1 MGTLIAM
8 ARSPAKRAVGTLL
21 FVIAALVVVGFLF
34 LLYARSL
41 NDDSI
46 PLTDEV
52 PAAALVA
59 AIALGVIVII
69 LLLMIVIRKWD
80 KRAETAEAGEV
91 FFVPEDQQQR
101 PAPVATTS
109 YQTGGDIV
117 VYDLAKVPLAKGAW
131 AAAEKDGAQ
140 HPFYYPRNVAA
151 GVYVN
156 DYIDVAPGRTLKLR
170 TLMAGPDG
178 PYADASQPRS
188 RRMARQEP
196 VAQSKAAESLIA
208 SATRGRQQSVVL
220 AEEPTPAPE
229 PAAPE
234 PAPTEE
240 RPDASKDVY
249 YDYPGDNHD
258 VEDIEGIGQ
267 VYGTKLRGL
276 GVHTTARLAYEDTGS
291 LAERMEL
298 PRKTVEGWKQMA
310 ELVKVN
316 GIGPQYAEALVRAG
330 IEGIAELKR
339 RSPAKIAEQV
349 NAYLDTL
356 DTNVL
361 GTKITEKRV
370 EGWQSNAKGMRRV
383 RLQVPPQ

>member
-1 MGTLIAM
+1 M

-21 FVIAALVVVGFLF
+21 LIVAAILVAAFVF
-34 LLYARSL
+34 LLYARSA
-41 NDDSI
+41 NDDSV
-46 PLTDEV
+46 PLSDQV
-52 PAAALVA
+52 PASALVI
-59 AIALGVIVII
+59 AIVLAIIVIA
-69 LLLMIVIRKWD
+69 LLLMILIRKWD
-80 KRAETAEAGEV
+80 KRAEKAEAGEV
-91 FFVPEDQQQR
+91 FFVPEQEQPR
-101 PAPVATTS
+101 PAPVATTAF
-109 YQTGGDIV
+109 QAGVGEVV
-117 VYDLAKVPLAKGAW
+117 VYDLAKVPLAKSAW
-131 AAAEKDGAQ
+131 AAPERDGSQ

-156 DYIDVAPGRTLKLR
+156 DYVDVAPGRTLKLR

-178 PYADASQPRS
+178 PYADTSQPRQ
-188 RRMARQEP
+188 RAYARPEP
-196 VAQSKAAESLIA
+196 VAQSRAAESLIA

-220 AEEPTPAPE
+220 AEEPTPE
-229 PAAPE
+229 PTAEAE
-234 PAPTEE
+234 PPA
-240 RPDASKDVY
+240 DASKDVY

-258 VEDIEGIGQ
+258 IEDIEGIGQ
-267 VYGTKLRGL
+267 VYGTKLRAL
-276 GVHTTARLAYEDTGS
+276 GVHTTARLAYEDAGA

-298 PRKTVEGWKQMA
+298 PRKTVENWKHMA

-339 RSPAKIAEQV
+339 RSPARIAEQI

-370 EGWQSNAKGMRRV
+370 EGWQANAKGLKRV

>member
-1 MGTLIAM
+1 M

-34 LLYARSL
+34 LLYARAV
-41 NDDSI
+41 NDDSV
-46 PLTDEV
+46 PFTDEV

-59 AIALGVIVII
+59 AIALGVIVVI
-69 LLLMIVIRKWD
+69 LLLMIVLRKWD

-91 FFVPEDQQQR
+91 FFVPEDAVQR
-101 PAPVATTS
+101 PAPAAATS
-109 YQTGGDIV
+109 YQTGADIV

-156 DYIDVAPGRTLKLR
+156 DYVDVAPGRTLKLR

-178 PYADASQPRS
+178 PYADTSQPRTRS
-188 RRMARQEP
+188 RSRPEP
-196 VAQSKAAESLIA
+196 VAQSRAAESLIA
-208 SATRGRQQSVVL
+208 SATRSRQQSVVL
-220 AEEPTPAPE
+220 AEGPAPE
-229 PAAPE
+229 PAPE
-234 PAPTEE
+234 PAPAAEQ
-240 RPDASKDVY
+240 PDASRDVY

-267 VYGTKLRGL
+267 VYGAKLRAL
-276 GVHTTARLAYEDTGS
+276 GIHTTARLAYEDAGS

-298 PRKTVEGWKQMA
+298 PRRTVENWKQMA

-370 EGWQSNAKGMRRV
+370 EGWQGNAKGLKRV

>member
-1 MGTLIAM
+1 M

-21 FVIAALVVVGFLF
+21 FVLAALVVAGFLF
-34 LLYARSL
+34 LLYARSA
-41 NDDSI
+41 NDDSV
-46 PLTDEV
+46 PFTDQV
-52 PAAALVA
+52 RAVALVA
-59 AIALGVIVII
+59 AIVLGAIVVI
-69 LLLMIVIRKWD
+69 LLLMILIRKWD

-91 FFVPEDQQQR
+91 FFVPEDATQR
-101 PAPVATTS
+101 PAPVAATAF
-109 YQTGGDIV
+109 QAGAGEVV
-117 VYDLAKVPLAKGAW
+117 VYDLAKVPLAKSAW
-131 AAAEKDGAQ
+131 AASERDGSQ

-156 DYIDVAPGRTLKLR
+156 DYVDVAPGKTLKLR

-178 PYADASQPRS
+178 PYADTSQPRPRS
-188 RRMARQEP
+188 YARPEP
-196 VAQSKAAESLIA
+196 MAQSRAAESLIA

-220 AEEPTPAPE
+220 AEEPAAAPGPE
-229 PAAPE
+229 PTAE
-234 PAPTEE
+234 Q
-240 RPDASKDVY
+240 PDAGSDVY

-258 VEDIEGIGQ
+258 IEDIEGIGQ
-267 VYGTKLRGL
+267 VYGAKLRAL
-276 GVHTTARLAYEDTGS
+276 GVQTTARLAYEDAGS

-298 PRKTVEGWKQMA
+298 PRKTVENWKQMA

-330 IEGIAELKR
+330 IGGIAELKR
-339 RSPAKIAEQV
+339 RSAAKIADQV

-370 EGWQSNAKGMRRV
+370 EGWQANAKGMKRV